1 MSNEQAAQ
9 TPLED
14 LRKSAMEQYE
24 KLSDEAHHWNSFII
38 HAIEKY
44 IPPGYPDPFLQYL
57 DEEIKACNY
66 NIEVF
71 MKKNIDTLYWEG
83 RLTSYE
89 EVKDKYLSL
98 INAGK

>member
-38 HAIEKY
+38 HAIEN
-44 IPPGYPDPFLQYL
+44 IFLPVIL
-57 DEEIKACNY
+57 IHSF
-66 NIEVF
+66 NIW
-71 MKKNIDTLYWEG
+71 MKK
-83 RLTSYE
+83 
-89 EVKDKYLSL
+89 
-98 INAGK
+98 